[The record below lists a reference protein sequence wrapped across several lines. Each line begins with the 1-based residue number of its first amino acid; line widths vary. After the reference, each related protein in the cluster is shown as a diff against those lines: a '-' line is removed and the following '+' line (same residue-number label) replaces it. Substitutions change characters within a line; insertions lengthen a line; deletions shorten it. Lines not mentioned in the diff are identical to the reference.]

1 MRMWAE
7 ILVRTLLS
15 PSWGTKDCGLR
26 TADCGL
32 RFFWQPGLLLRAWP
46 CPVNLRLAEHNYAT
60 NSLRF

>member
-32 RFFWQPGLLLRAWP
+32 RTAVF
-46 CPVNLRLAEHNYAT
+46 LATWAVVARMALSGEPEVGGT
-60 NSLRF
+60 